1 MLPSSFATFA
11 ESVSS
16 LQAVFE
22 TQCPFDPFESY
33 EIAEH
38 SEFGDV
44 VFVVTGFRDVFV
56 DG

>member
-1 MLPSSFATFA
+1 MLPSLFATFA